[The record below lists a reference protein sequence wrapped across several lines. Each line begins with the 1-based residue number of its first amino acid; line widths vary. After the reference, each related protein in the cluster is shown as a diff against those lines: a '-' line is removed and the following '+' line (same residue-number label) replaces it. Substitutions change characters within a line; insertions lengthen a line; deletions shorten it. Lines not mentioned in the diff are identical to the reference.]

1 MRPLIIS
8 AGLLAAFA
16 SLSFAQQPS
25 PGPSPQ
31 PEIQPSPG
39 SSPQPEIQPS
49 PESVPPSPAPY
60 KAEAPYYN
68 PYQGLPTNPWDQAK
82 NYWKYYFVRAQILQ
96 LYNIAH

>member
-1 MRPLIIS
+1 MRPVIIS
-8 AGLLAAFA
+8 AGLLAAFT

-31 PEIQPSPG
+31 PEV
-39 SSPQPEIQPS
+39 QPS

-60 KAEAPYYN
+60 KPQPPDFN
-68 PYQGLPTNPWDQAK
+68 PYSGLPANPWDQAK